1 MNRQFPTSENP
12 QFQSRG
18 STIGLVGCGIW
29 LILRAGSGMRV
40 KNRSGKRDFKY
51 KRERDNAF
59 LRGRNAGIIRYSM
72 AGYRIT
78 VSCTRETLSQGRLLI
93 SQGTSAILSEMRML
107 KTSTSPVVVQRR
119 KNSRRTRRIH
129 YFE

>member
-1 MNRQFPTSENP
+1 MRDLAYFEGGT
-12 QFQSRG
+12 
-18 STIGLVGCGIW
+18 
-29 LILRAGSGMRV
+29 GMRV

-59 LRGRNAGIIRYSM
+59 LRSRDAGIIRYSM

-107 KTSTSPVVVQRR
+107 ETSTSPVVVQRR